1 MAPIFTKIEI
11 KYHILWA
18 KLDVAGI
25 YYANKRVAI
34 VGTTN
39 FFYPELESLALIP
52 TGAFM
57 GNVVN
62 KIYRMS
68 LLSLPILETLICVF
82 SDFEG

>member
-1 MAPIFTKIEI
+1 M
-11 KYHILWA
+11 
-18 KLDVAGI
+18 AGI

-39 FFYPELESLALIP
+39 FSYSGLESLALIP

-57 GNVVN
+57 GSVVN